1 MDEVELV
8 RTLTDHDNEIK
19 SLKHRMNNAEEVTK
33 EIRSMAV
40 SIERMAVEAKNT
52 GEKVDSMA
60 AKVEA
65 LEKKPGEKAEKLK
78 DTVIQDAIKVVVGA
92 TLGAVIALILK

>member
-1 MDEVELV
+1 MEDVELV

-19 SLKHRMNNAEEVTK
+19 SLKRRMNNVEEVTK
-33 EIRSMAV
+33 EIRGMAL
-40 SIERMAVEAKNT
+40 SIERMAIEAKNT
-52 GEKVDSMA
+52 GDKVDSMA

-78 DTVIQDAIKVVVGA
+78 DSLITDMLKVIVGA
-92 TLGAVIALILK
+92 ALGAVLALILK